1 MDTYMPTAIIRAL
14 CPGWIAWDWMAGRM
28 NVHAEPLRRTLHSAP
43 LSRQLMDAH
52 AKQPGRILHGVTLRR
67 QTMDA
72 HVKLLRRIL
81 HGVTLSR
88 QRMDAQLIVILC
100 QGRITWCWMNALAK
114 GGDLQGVQLR
124 GRRRS
129 LMTSASHTAAR
140 RFRRH

>member
-1 MDTYMPTAIIRAL
+1 MDTYTPTAIIRAL
-14 CPGWIAWDWMAGRM
+14 CHGWIAWGWMAGRM

-43 LSRQLMDAH
+43 LRQTMDAH
-52 AKQPGRILHGVTLRR
+52 AKQIGRILHCVTLRR

-72 HVKLLRRIL
+72 HSKSLGRIL

-114 GGDLQGVQLR
+114 
-124 GRRRS
+124 
-129 LMTSASHTAAR
+129 
-140 RFRRH
+140 